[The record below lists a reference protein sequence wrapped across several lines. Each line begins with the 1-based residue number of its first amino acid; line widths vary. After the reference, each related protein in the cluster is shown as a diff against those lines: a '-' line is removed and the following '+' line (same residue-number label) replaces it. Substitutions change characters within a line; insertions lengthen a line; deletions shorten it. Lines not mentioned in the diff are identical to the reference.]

1 MNNKDIERA
10 RELVIDEW
18 IWVVFIILSIL
29 NISGDELEK
38 KYCYYHIEKEKL
50 RSKNIF
56 TLTVFC
62 SFLIYNYL
70 AYKNCNKYKKAKFT
84 NQDTGLI
91 GTRCLGSMLVV
102 VASTLFLLAQLK
114 DTKATNPSIQ

>member
-38 KYCYYHIEKEKL
+38 KYCYYHIEKEKIK
-50 RSKNIF
+50 SKNIF
-56 TLTVFC
+56 TITVFS
-62 SFLIYNYL
+62 SFLIYSYL
-70 AYKNCNKYKKAKFT
+70 AYKNCNKYKKAKLT
-84 NQDTGLI
+84 NQDTSLI
-91 GTRCLGSMLVV
+91 STRCIASILVV
-102 VASTLFLLAQLK
+102 IASTLFLTAQLK